1 MSAPKPKSW
10 TELCD
15 LLGEPS
21 ARRLVEL
28 HGGEEIAIPRRC
40 HHDHPLS
47 AGLGIETYRTLVSM
61 WGGCRVYIPVVIRR
75 QMRDAEIRRR
85 RGQGETIQQIARA
98 VGLSERHVRGRIRKT
113 IP

>member
-1 MSAPKPKSW
+1 MSDPKPRSW

-28 HGGEEIAIPRRC
+28 HGGSEILIPRRYS
-40 HHDHPLS
+40 HDHPLS
-47 AGLGIETYRTLVSM
+47 AGLGIETCRTLVSM
-61 WGGCRVYIPVVIRR
+61 WGGCRVYVPVVIRR

-85 RGQGETIQQIARA
+85 RGQGETVQQIAYA
-98 VGLSERHVRGRIRKT
+98 VGLSERHVRGRLRKT
-113 IP
+113 AP

>member
-1 MSAPKPKSW
+1 MSAPETRSW

-15 LLGEPS
+15 LLGEPA

-28 HGGEEIAIPRRC
+28 HGGEEITIHRHC

-61 WGGCRVYIPVVIRR
+61 WGGCRVYVPVVIRR
-75 QMRDAEIRRR
+75 RMRDAEIRRR
-85 RGQGETIQQIARA
+85 RAQGETIQQIARA
-98 VGLSERHVRGRIRKT
+98 VGLSERHVRSRIRET
-113 IP
+113 